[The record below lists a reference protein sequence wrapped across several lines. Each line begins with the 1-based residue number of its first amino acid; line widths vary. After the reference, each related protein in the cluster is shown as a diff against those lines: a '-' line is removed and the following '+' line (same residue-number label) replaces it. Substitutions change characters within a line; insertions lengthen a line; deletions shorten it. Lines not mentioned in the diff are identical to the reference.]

1 MKKNLFLLALLFTS
15 VVVAQQPPFIDFDFR
30 VKSHSLRSPE
40 INTVLYLTPNRNLI
54 ITEFDITIYG
64 ALSTTEATSP
74 TPQRVYKDLF
84 IGETVSVNLP
94 LLISNSKHNF
104 INIVAY
110 SIDKKLNRKVDVF
123 AFKITSSLNKI
134 KILKQ

>member
-1 MKKNLFLLALLFTS
+1 MKKLLIFVLFSLSSIVL
-15 VVVAQQPPFIDFDFR
+15 AQQPPFIDFDFR

-54 ITEFDITIYG
+54 ITEFDISIYG
-64 ALSTTEATSP
+64 ALSTTDPTQP

-84 IGETVSVNLP
+84 IGETVSVILP
-94 LLISNSKHNF
+94 LLISNTDHNF

-110 SIDKKLNRKVDVF
+110 SIDKKLNRKVDKF
-123 AFKITSSLNKI
+123 SFKITSSLNKI